1 MDDTD
6 KPLIRVATLDELKAK
21 RTVVVQT
28 RRCPLLVA
36 WDGAKVVAL
45 DNRCPHL
52 GFPLHRG
59 TIADGILTC
68 HWHHARFDL
77 ASGGTF
83 DLWADDIPTA
93 EVQIKDGVVWVGG
106 TTRYAD
112 GAMHWRNRLR
122 AGMEHNIRLVM
133 AKAILGLL
141 ADGVSPADIIRDA
154 ALFGVRNRDGWG
166 TGLTTLVALAA
177 LVPKLPPEETY
188 LALYQGISRVAADC
202 EGHTSHRERQPLAG
216 AVRPLPILTRWLR
229 HWTQGRQRDGAER
242 TLLTALAQG
251 ASPAE
256 VTAMMLMAASDRYFA
271 DGGHALDFINKAF
284 ESLESI
290 GWSHASAVLPL
301 VIEQMVEARGG
312 EELISWRH
320 PVDLVALC
328 ETAFSGLP
336 DRLAQQAAAREPW
349 TGHASLAAEIL
360 HEDPQSIIASIET
373 AITAGAQAADLA
385 RALAY
390 AAALRVARFGTSNEF
405 SDWVTAHHVFTY
417 CNALH
422 QMLKRIGDS
431 RPSNRDPLILRGV
444 FHGAMRLWMIRFLN
458 VPAARIPGG
467 PGDTL
472 EDLPA
477 DPVELQS
484 AFLAALDRRGEVQ
497 SGARL
502 AARYLTIG
510 HPVQGLLATL
520 AQAGLRE
527 DAEFH
532 TYQML
537 EAAWRQAQ
545 EWGDTPE
552 AHHILIAAARY
563 IAAHAPTARAQLQT
577 ATVAR
582 RLSHGLSVHEAS
594 PESDH

>member
-21 RTVVVQT
+21 RTIVVQT
-28 RRCPLLVA
+28 GRCPLLVV
-36 WDGAKVVAL
+36 WDGARVVAL

-83 DLWADDIPTA
+83 DLWADDVPTA
-93 EVQIKDGVVWVGG
+93 EVQIRDGAVWVSDA
-106 TTRYAD
+106 TRYAD

-122 AGMEHNIRLVM
+122 AGMEHNIRLVI
-133 AKAILGLL
+133 AKAILGLM
-141 ADGVSPADIIRDA
+141 ADGVPPADVMRDA

-166 TGLTTLVALAA
+166 TGLTTLVALAN
-177 LVPKLPPEETY
+177 LISNLPREETY

-202 EGHTSHRERQPLAG
+202 EGRPSHRERQPLAG
-216 AVRPLPILTRWLR
+216 EPRPLPILTGWLR
-229 HWTQGRQRDGAER
+229 HWTKGRERDGAER

-251 ASPAE
+251 AGPAD
-256 VTAMMLMAASDRYFA
+256 VAAMMLIAASDRLFA

-284 ESLESI
+284 ECLELI
-290 GWSHASAVLPL
+290 GWSHARAVLPL

-312 EELISWRH
+312 EELSSWRH
-320 PVDLVALC
+320 PVDLIALC
-328 ETAFSGLP
+328 DTAFSRVT
-336 DRLAQQAAAREPW
+336 DRLARQADAGDSWA
-349 TGHASLAAEIL
+349 GHASLAREIL
-360 HEDPQSIIASIET
+360 HEDPEAVVASIES
-373 AITAGAQAADLA
+373 AIEAGAQAADLG
-385 RALAY
+385 RALAN

-422 QMLKRIGDS
+422 QMLKRIGAS
-431 RPSNRDPLILRGV
+431 HPSSRDPQIIRGV
-444 FHGAMRLWMIRFLN
+444 LHGAMRLWMIRFLN
-458 VPAARIPGG
+458 VPAARIPGA
-467 PGDTL
+467 PGDPL
-472 EDLPA
+472 DDLPS

-484 AFLAALDRRGEVQ
+484 AFLAALDRQGGVQ
-497 SGARL
+497 HGARL
-502 AARYLTIG
+502 VARCLSLG
-510 HPVQGLLATL
+510 QPVRGLIATL
-520 AQAGLRE
+520 AQAVLRE

-537 EAAWRQAQ
+537 EAAWRQSQ
-545 EWGDTPE
+545 EWDSTPE

-582 RLSHGLSVHEAS
+582 RLSRGLSVHEAA
-594 PESDH
+594 PESDL